1 MKTGNPVDQE
11 WKCRQEIPTCSRI
24 MQLVDRKERYRA
36 PILAG
41 DGEKLENEEV
51 GVNANLGVAGAAF
64 NLLAYSIA

>member
-1 MKTGNPVDQE
+1 
-11 WKCRQEIPTCSRI
+11 